1 MFTSI
6 PALTISGSVRGSEAI
21 LHDIVLDEKS
31 DLMARSAPRIPRAG
45 KIGHVILKQRD
56 DLTVHTKSVF
66 PSATAEATLYAFGDG
81 RQHRGPRLRAYFPP
95 FDRDFATA
103 WGLTV

>member
-1 MFTSI
+1 MLYAVQF
-6 PALTISGSVRGSEAI
+6 A
-21 LHDIVLDEKS
+21 VLDEKS

-45 KIGHVILKQRD
+45 KIDDVFLKQRD

-81 RQHRGPRLRAYFPP
+81 RQHRGFALTFPLL
-95 FDRDFATA
+95 TA
-103 WGLTV
+103 ISRRRGG